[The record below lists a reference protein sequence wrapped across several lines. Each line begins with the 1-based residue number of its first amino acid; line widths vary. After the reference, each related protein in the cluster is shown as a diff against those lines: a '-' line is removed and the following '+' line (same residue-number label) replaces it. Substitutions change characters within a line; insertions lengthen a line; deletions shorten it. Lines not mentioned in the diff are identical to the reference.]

1 MQKQRWKEIRR
12 IYNFLISGIPKTNT
26 VLKVFALGILV
37 QRYIKNL
44 VFVILGKR
52 RMQEMSKTE
61 NCHRPKNMPGRTNP
75 AKLTD
80 QEKSDRMIEI
90 PLSTQ
95 TDASN
100 VIPDEVPRHD
110 GPGGE

>member
-1 MQKQRWKEIRR
+1 
-12 IYNFLISGIPKTNT
+12 
-26 VLKVFALGILV
+26 
-37 QRYIKNL
+37 
-44 VFVILGKR
+44 
-52 RMQEMSKTE
+52 MQEMSKTE

-80 QEKSDRMIEI
+80 QEKSDKRIEI

-110 GPGGE
+110 GPDGE

>member
-37 QRYIKNL
+37 QRIYQKSGIRY
-44 VFVILGKR
+44 FRKR

>member
-1 MQKQRWKEIRR
+1 
-12 IYNFLISGIPKTNT
+12 
-26 VLKVFALGILV
+26 
-37 QRYIKNL
+37 
-44 VFVILGKR
+44 
-52 RMQEMSKTE
+52 MQEMSKIE

-100 VIPDEVPRHD
+100 VIPDAGNKRIETTHEIVMGRFTSHL
-110 GPGGE
+110 